1 MNRIRKT
8 YFYQLYLTPVKRSKK
23 QIRISGQE
31 RIKAKLPEFI
41 HKKVNFVLSDNTV
54 HFGELAEVAQ
64 TMVVLVNM
72 RQKKIKLPLEK
83 VIEFFSDIDA

>member
-1 MNRIRKT
+1 M
-8 YFYQLYLTPVKRSKK
+8 
-23 QIRISGQE
+23 
-31 RIKAKLPEFI
+31 
-41 HKKVNFVLSDNTV
+41 LSDNTV
-54 HFGELAEVAQ
+54 HFGELVEVAQ